1 MMASDENP
9 KILLITDESTDESNA
24 SHILGKYR
32 FANSLVKL
40 HGTRDALIYFTA
52 CNTPGKAPAGP
63 YPELILIGIRDMGP
77 SGLALL
83 RESRR
88 GPLAD
93 VPLIVLVDSREKEAE
108 FQRLDLPLSACVS
121 RPIGFFKLLE
131 AMQKLR
137 MRWIVLKPQPAS
149 IP

>member
-1 MMASDENP
+1 MALDDNP

-40 HGTRDALIYFTA
+40 HGSRDALMYFAA
-52 CNTPGKAPAGP
+52 CNAPGRAVAEPF
-63 YPELILIGIRDMGP
+63 PELILVGIRDMGP

-93 VPLIVLVDSREKEAE
+93 IPLIVLVDSREREVE
-108 FQRLDLPLSACVS
+108 FQKLDLPLSACVS

-137 MRWIVLKPQPAS
+137 MRWIVLKP
-149 IP
+149 